1 MHPRWPRTALEG
13 VSPPTRPPNYPQ
25 NECSVIARSHHE
37 GGPLTTSPNR
47 SPGAHGRGPRLAAP
61 APNRAAVRLTPPKWR
76 TPPGRG
82 PGALESSEL
91 VPHIGFEPMISA
103 LRGLCPRPL
112 DECGIEAATLRPAGR
127 DNIRPRPGVPI
138 RVLGPEPDQSL
149 CDSRKARTPS
159 ATCW

>member
-1 MHPRWPRTALEG
+1 MAPYGPGRAFSTNSSTKLSTEQVFSDRTFSPRGRTAHNVPKPLSRCSRKGAE
-13 VSPPTRPPNYPQ
+13 TRCLRPEQSSRAAHSAGTKNAPG
-25 NECSVIARSHHE
+25 ARS
-37 GGPLTTSPNR
+37 
-47 SPGAHGRGPRLAAP
+47 
-61 APNRAAVRLTPPKWR
+61 
-76 TPPGRG
+76 
-82 PGALESSEL
+82 GALESSEL

>member
-1 MHPRWPRTALEG
+1 M
-13 VSPPTRPPNYPQ
+13 
-25 NECSVIARSHHE
+25 
-37 GGPLTTSPNR
+37 
-47 SPGAHGRGPRLAAP
+47 LAA
-61 APNRAAVRLTPPKWR
+61 AQSSLTVAAHPGRPLSGPSRGAGQQR